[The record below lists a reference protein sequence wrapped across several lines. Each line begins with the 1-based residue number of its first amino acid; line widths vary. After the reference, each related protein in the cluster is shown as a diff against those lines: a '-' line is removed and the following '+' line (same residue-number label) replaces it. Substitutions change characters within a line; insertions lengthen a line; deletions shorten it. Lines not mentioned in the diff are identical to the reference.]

1 MIRRYII
8 WRNNHAY
15 AERLRRIVDRGY
27 VAVAALAR
35 SASSSAEVAIHAAT
49 ATGPAR
55 PWSLRA
61 AYAVAS
67 TAQPPHSTMVKPRP
81 RGTGRQGQA
90 ASSVAAA
97 QRWRPGTPIM
107 IVPELADRHRRYRT
121 TIPDTS
127 QTAGQRA
134 DKHSYQLIEP
144 ERGVFILS
152 RPPDQPGS
160 MRRASPDQLV
170 SHKSDCRTN
179 PHQSSGAAR
188 SRAAWEQ
195 GFQI

>member
-15 AERLRRIVDRGY
+15 DERLRRIVDR
-27 VAVAALAR
+27 ATLPVAALAR
-35 SASSSAEVAIHAAT
+35 CASSSAEVAVHAAT

-67 TAQPPHSTMVKPRP
+67 TAPPPQSTMVKPRP

-107 IVPELADRHRRYRT
+107 NVPELADRHRRYRT

-127 QTAGQRA
+127 QTAGQPA

-144 ERGVFILS
+144 ERGVSSFPVRPIS
-152 RPPDQPGS
+152 RVRCGERARISSCRINQPVAQTPS
-160 MRRASPDQLV
+160 KLRRR
-170 SHKSDCRTN
+170 K
-179 PHQSSGAAR
+179 
-188 SRAAWEQ
+188 
-195 GFQI
+195 I